1 MCERHNVFEF
11 NISWRL
17 GHSHP
22 PVLVTVDAFQ
32 ADLALSEQLI
42 ELDAGGQAPVKR
54 VKRSTQQ
61 LQRRLRSL
69 YEDRCDGRKSVT
81 ETLRGLGHCIR
92 F

>member
-1 MCERHNVFEF
+1 VNVCIYSVYLKSTSAGDFETPT
-11 NISWRL
+11 RA
-17 GHSHP
+17 H
-22 PVLVTVDAFQ
+22 VLVTVDAFQ

-42 ELDAGGQAPVKR
+42 ELDARGQTPVKR

-69 YEDRCDGRKSVT
+69 CDDRGDGRKSICH
-81 ETLRGLGHCIR
+81 L

>member
-1 MCERHNVFEF
+1 MRRRF
-11 NISWRL
+11 

-32 ADLALSEQLI
+32 TDLALSEQLI
-42 ELDAGGQAPVKR
+42 ELDAGGQPPVKR

-61 LQRRLRSL
+61 LQRRLRSFC
-69 YEDRCDGRKSVT
+69 EDRRDGRKSVA
-81 ETLRGLGHCIR
+81 ETLRGLVHCIR